1 MSDNRISKSVT
12 SFNSFELPQ
21 WIRKVHFKNVR
32 ASANRIEEL
41 FHVDITYEIHNLTVN
56 VIFIFRQRAS
66 VSLQNSN
73 SDLNVH

>member
-1 MSDNRISKSVT
+1 MSDSKSVT